1 MNSRDHG
8 SRLMIARAEGARFNK
23 TVMMNSVVDSTSKR
37 DGPGMFNVML
47 SAG

>member
-37 DGPGMFNVML
+37 DARMFNVML